1 MCSPYSVALIVRS
14 TEYVDLIVKQYS
26 VEVVADTGA
35 WSGTLELSEPGG
47 FC

>member
-26 VEVVADTGA
+26 VETGA